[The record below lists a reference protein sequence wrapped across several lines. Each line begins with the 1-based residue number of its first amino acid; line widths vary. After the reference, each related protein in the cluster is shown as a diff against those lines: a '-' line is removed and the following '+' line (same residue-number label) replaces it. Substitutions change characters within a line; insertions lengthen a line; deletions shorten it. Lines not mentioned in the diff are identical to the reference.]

1 MSLERTPQT
10 MNHYFEV
17 MGGSVALTSPSFIP
31 LMSPGPP
38 PTRVRTYAARLRFAT
53 SLSPCT
59 TTCLTPKRGGL
70 SSRLDTRI
78 WKATVSRHPSVISS
92 RISYCVANDVVDD
105 QIAAMRCYGPIV
117 PMCP

>member
-1 MSLERTPQT
+1 
-10 MNHYFEV
+10 
-17 MGGSVALTSPSFIP
+17 
-31 LMSPGPP
+31 
-38 PTRVRTYAARLRFAT
+38 
-53 SLSPCT
+53 
-59 TTCLTPKRGGL
+59 
-70 SSRLDTRI
+70 LDTRI